1 MESGSGSCY
10 CCCCSRT
17 TPNSRRNSCGSDSG
31 FDCCC
36 GFVPGGVL
44 EDFHGDG
51 NSRRR
56 RCRDA
61 GEQEED
67 RACAKEEAAVF
78 HVPTGDLRRLVEEE
92 DSTDRSRD
100 LAVEVRCPGV
110 VPVQTR
116 LYRVVGKEDISC
128 RS

>member
-10 CCCCSRT
+10 CCSRT

-56 RCRDA
+56 RRCRDA

-92 DSTDRSRD
+92 DGTDRSRD